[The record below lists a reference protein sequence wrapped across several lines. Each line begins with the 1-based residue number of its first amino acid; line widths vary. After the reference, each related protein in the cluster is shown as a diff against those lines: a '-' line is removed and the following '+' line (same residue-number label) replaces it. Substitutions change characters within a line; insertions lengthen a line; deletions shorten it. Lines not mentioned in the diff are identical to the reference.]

1 MRGCCCVVNSRLL
14 RNTPDTL
21 LPLIDTVL
29 HTGKHNTVES
39 RYYTSVG
46 VFPLLWSGNETVT
59 FCM

>member
-1 MRGCCCVVNSRLL
+1 MVNSRLL

-29 HTGKHNTVES
+29 HTGKHNTVEL

-59 FCM
+59 FRM